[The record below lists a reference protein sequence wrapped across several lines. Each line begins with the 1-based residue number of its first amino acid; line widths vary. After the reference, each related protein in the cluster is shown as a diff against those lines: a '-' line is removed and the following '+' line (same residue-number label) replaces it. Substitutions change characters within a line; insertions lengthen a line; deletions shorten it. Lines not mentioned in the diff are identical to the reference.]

1 MRARSLAGF
10 GSVAVCA
17 AVVSAAALAAGAAA
31 QAPSAGGAGSAGW
44 TVPRTPWGDPD
55 LQGVWPGTD
64 MMGVPQQRPA
74 DVGERGGLTDEEFA
88 ARREQ
93 VRRQEAS
100 ESEEF
105 VAPRGPGGRGG
116 AGTGAGPGHWGE
128 HAIVSRAIDERGSVQ
143 PPEAEVAAKKTR
155 WENNGLALRTA
166 RVG

>member
-10 GSVAVCA
+10 GSVALCA
-17 AVVSAAALAAGAAA
+17 AVASAAALAAGTAA
-31 QAPSAGGAGSAGW
+31 QAPSAGGPGRADSAGW

-74 DVGERGGLTDEEFA
+74 DVGERGVLTDEEFA

-93 VRRQEAS
+93 VQRQEAS

-105 VAPRGPGGRGG
+105 VAPRGPGGRCRL
-116 AGTGAGPGHWGE
+116 GP
-128 HAIVSRAIDERGSVQ
+128 
-143 PPEAEVAAKKTR
+143 VAA
-155 WENNGLALRTA
+155 TA
-166 RVG
+166 ISASSASATAAPASR